1 MSDIKTMRLQ
11 KFLASAGV
19 GSRRHCE
26 SLIKNKLILV
36 NGDIAKIGC
45 SVSVK
50 DEVIYDSKIIQLSS
64 EELKVII
71 LNKPEG
77 VLSSNVKEKKI
88 PITFDYLPKED
99 AQRNWI
105 SIGRLDI
112 NTSGL
117 MIFTNNGDFANK
129 CMHPSY
135 HVDKEYLVRAR
146 GEFTQAIKEKMLEGI
161 DIDGGRYKFTDIVEG
176 EKTGSN
182 QWFSVCLISGK
193 NREVRKIFNYFDM
206 EVSRLKR
213 TRFGPIFLPSTLG
226 KGQTKPLTEKEISE
240 LSQYGRKR

>member
-1 MSDIKTMRLQ
+1 MAERLQ
-11 KFLASAGV
+11 KFLAKSGI

-26 SLIKNKLILV
+26 SLIKEGLVKV
-36 NGDIAKIGC
+36 NGVVAKIGT
-45 SVSVK
+45 SVSEK
-50 DEVIYDSKIIQLSS
+50 DEVEYDAKVIESSK

-77 VLSSNVKEKKI
+77 VLSSNAREKKI
-88 PITFDYLPKED
+88 PITFDYLPKEGS
-99 AQRNWI
+99 QRNWI

-117 MIFTNNGDFANK
+117 MLFTNNGNFANK

-135 HVDKEYLVRAR
+135 QVDKEYLVRAR
-146 GEFTQAIKEKMLEGI
+146 GEFTQATKEKMLEGI
-161 DIDGGRYKFTDIVEG
+161 NIDGSRYKFTDIVEG

-182 QWFSVCLISGK
+182 QWLSVCLISGK

-226 KGQTKPLTEKEISE
+226 KGQTKLLTEKEISE